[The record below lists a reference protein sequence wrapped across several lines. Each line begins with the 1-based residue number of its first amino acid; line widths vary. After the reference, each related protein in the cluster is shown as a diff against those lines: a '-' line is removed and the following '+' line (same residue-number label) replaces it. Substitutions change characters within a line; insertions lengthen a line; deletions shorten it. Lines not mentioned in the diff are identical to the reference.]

1 MRSQRTIPTRRRKS
15 GNRTP
20 VQARGSRACPG
31 VAGRPSFGRRV
42 SGPRAPPSIS
52 RGRGASDGRPSRP
65 LAFATFS
72 GRTVAQANAKRHRGS
87 DYPHRG
93 EWTRRNVVS
102 SESTV
107 SADEGTGGDGLH
119 RAREAL
125 LLNSAVV
132 QSQPSTQGSMLKH
145 WPWLL
150 NLGLTNCA
158 QPPALHAS
166 LPRTRYVTLAVV
178 MFPAASTAV
187 AVKSF
192 EPIVPVDSVA
202 G

>member
-1 MRSQRTIPTRRRKS
+1 VAGVETRSSRS
-15 GNRTP
+15 GLWNLSRP
-20 VQARGSRACPG
+20 GGSRACPG
-31 VAGRPSFGRRV
+31 RSRFGRASRRFA
-42 SGPRAPPSIS
+42 GPRAPPSIS
-52 RGRGASDGRPSRP
+52 GGRGPSDGRPSR
-65 LAFATFS
+65 LRAFARPS
-72 GRTVAQANAKRHRGS
+72 QGAPSPRRTQKAPWVRL
-87 DYPHRG
+87 P
-93 EWTRRNVVS
+93 TPRRVDS
-102 SESTV
+102 PQRSCPASPPCRD
-107 SADEGTGGDGLH
+107 DEGNGGDGLH

-125 LLNSAVV
+125 LLNSADV
-132 QSQPSTQGSMLKH
+132 QSQPPAQGSMLKH